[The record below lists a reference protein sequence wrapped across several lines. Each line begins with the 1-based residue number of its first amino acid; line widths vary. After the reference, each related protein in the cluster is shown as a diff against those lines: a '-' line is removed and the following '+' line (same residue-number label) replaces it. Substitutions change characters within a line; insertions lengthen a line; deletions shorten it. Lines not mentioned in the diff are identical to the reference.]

1 MPAERSDSVI
11 ASYRYAVDVTR
22 AAGSNFHIAFRIL
35 PEPMY
40 RAMCTIYAY
49 MRISDDLVDGSLSE
63 NTSSL
68 PETSAVQS
76 LANWQKL
83 TANLKSS
90 HSTSHP
96 LFPALEDVL
105 GNYPIEVSWLLA
117 VLDGMQRDLNWSP
130 FADFEELACYCDQ
143 VAGMSG
149 LCCQAIWGADLEQ
162 TRKLALTCGRAFQ
175 MTNILRDVHEDTIR
189 GRCYF
194 PQNELDHFGCQNTN
208 WDDPQIR
215 SNWLDLIAF
224 QVKRTESFY
233 REASELERHLSGP
246 GRRMFR
252 IMFVTYRAVLRKISR
267 NPQLVF
273 HQKVRV
279 SKSRKLIILLAAPYL
294 SVLNSESHANAQ
306 CSNSAI
312 LNAKVPSP
320 NG

>member
-1 MPAERSDSVI
+1 MPVQRSDSVNV
-11 ASYRYAVDVTR
+11 SYRYAVSVTR

-49 MRISDDLVDGSLSE
+49 MRISDDLVDDSILRNSANPASAYG
-63 NTSSL
+63 TSSL
-68 PETSAVQS
+68 ADWREM
-76 LANWQKL
+76 
-83 TANLKSS
+83 TARLQ
-90 HSTSHP
+90 TGIEGDHP
-96 LFPALEDVL
+96 LFPALRDVL
-105 GNYPIEVSWLLA
+105 QKYPIEVDWLLN
-117 VLDGMQRDLNWSP
+117 VLDGMQRDLDWTP
-130 FADFEELACYCDQ
+130 FADCDELSHYCDQ

-149 LCCQAIWGADLEQ
+149 LCCQAIWGANLTQ
-162 TRKLALTCGRAFQ
+162 TQKLALTCGRAFQ
-175 MTNILRDVHEDTIR
+175 MTNILRDIHEDRSR

-194 PQNELDHFGCQNTN
+194 PQCELDQFGCQNSD
-208 WDDPQIR
+208 WEDPQIR

-233 REASELERHLSGP
+233 QEASELERHLTGP

-267 NPQLVF
+267 NPQRVF

-279 SKSRKLIILLAAPYL
+279 SKRRKLLILLAAPYL
-294 SVLNSESHANAQ
+294 SIVNSESHITAECDNPA
-306 CSNSAI
+306 
-312 LNAKVPSP
+312 LTKTKVPST